1 MAKKDEGA
9 IISNIELKRTGG
21 KVAYVCFTAVMLL
34 IVLICILPPLWV
46 ILSSV
51 KSTEEFYAVPPTIIP
66 RTFEWGKLLE
76 AWNQLSFAKYYMNT
90 FAVIAGTIATSVI
103 VNGLAGYVLSK
114 LKPMGSKIIFTLIMC
129 VYMLPASATMV
140 PVYKNII
147 NFPVLNINL
156 LNTYVPLWMIAG
168 ANAFMVIVYKNF
180 FDGIPSSY
188 IEAAR
193 LDGANDIQ
201 IFTKIMIPLSK
212 PVIFTSMILTFNSS
226 WGDFFWPFLILKD
239 KEVQTVIVRVYAL
252 KNVIGQ
258 DLLITALAIC
268 IIPPI
273 ILFMFFQKHIMQG
286 FSMGGIKG

>member
-1 MAKKDEGA
+1 MAKKNEGA
-9 IISNIELKRTGG
+9 IISDIELKRTGG
-21 KVAYVCFTAVMLL
+21 KIAYVCFIIIMCL
-34 IVLICILPPLWV
+34 IILVCILPPLWV

-66 RTFEWGKLLE
+66 RTFEWRKLLE

-90 FAVIAGTIATSVI
+90 FTVIAGTIAASVI

-114 LKPMGSKIIFTLIMC
+114 LKPLGSRIIFTLILC

-156 LNTYVPLWMIAG
+156 LNTYIPLWMIAG
-168 ANAFMVIVYKNF
+168 ANAFMVMVYKSF

-201 IFTKIMIPLSK
+201 IFAKVMLPLSK

-239 KEVQTVIVRVYAL
+239 KEVQTVIVRIYAL
-252 KNVIGQ
+252 KNVIGM
-258 DLLITALAIC
+258 DLLITSLAIC
-268 IIPPI
+268 ILPPI
-273 ILFMFFQKHIMQG
+273 ILFMFFQKYIMQG